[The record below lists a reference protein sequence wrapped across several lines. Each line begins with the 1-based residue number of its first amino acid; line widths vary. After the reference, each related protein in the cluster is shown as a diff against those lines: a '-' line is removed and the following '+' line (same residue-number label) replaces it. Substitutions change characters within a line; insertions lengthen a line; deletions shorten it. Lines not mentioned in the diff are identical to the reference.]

1 MIQMKIII
9 LFAVCTAINVI
20 LSTIKSI
27 LTVKGSP
34 VVAATANAITYGF
47 YTYLIILT
55 SGDGVSTLAKMIIT
69 AVCNFIGV
77 YLVKLF
83 EAKARKDRLWEIRA
97 TIPARYTA
105 AVHLDLKNIPHNYIE
120 GVGKYTVFNIYCAT
134 QKESMLVKPILNQY
148 DAKYFVSEGKDL

>member
-1 MIQMKIII
+1 MKIMT

-20 LSTIKSI
+20 LSTVKSI

-34 VVAATANAITYGF
+34 LMAAAANAITYGF

-55 SGDGVSTLAKMIIT
+55 SGDGISTLTKMVIT

-77 YLVKLF
+77 YLVKVF
-83 EAKARKDRLWEIRA
+83 ENKARKDRLWEVRA
-97 TIPARYTA
+97 TIPAKYTA

-120 GVGKYTVFNIYCAT
+120 NVGKYTVFNIYCAT
-134 QKESMLVKPILNQY
+134 QKERSAEALLFILQC
-148 DAKYFVSEGKDL
+148 

>member
-1 MIQMKIII
+1 MKIMI

-20 LSTIKSI
+20 FSTIKSI

-34 VVAATANAITYGF
+34 CVAAIANAATYGF

-55 SGDGVSTLAKMIIT
+55 SGDGISTLAKMIIT

-77 YLVKLF
+77 YLVKVF
-83 EAKARKDRLWEIRA
+83 ENKARKDRLWEVRA
-97 TIPARYTA
+97 TIPARYTN

-120 GVGKYTVFNIYCAT
+120 NVGKYTVFNIYCAT
-134 QKESMLVKPILNQY
+134 QKESMTVKPILDRY
-148 DAKYFVSEGKDL
+148 GAKYFVSEGKEL

>member
-1 MIQMKIII
+1 MKIMI

-20 LSTIKSI
+20 LSTVKSI

-34 VVAATANAITYGF
+34 LMAAAANAITYGF

-55 SGDGVSTLAKMIIT
+55 SGDGISTLTKMIIT

-77 YLVKLF
+77 YLVKMF
-83 EAKARKDRLWEIRA
+83 ENKARKDRLWEVRA
-97 TIPARYTA
+97 TIPAKYTA

-120 GVGKYTVFNIYCAT
+120 NVGKYTVFNIYCAT
-134 QKESMLVKPILNQY
+134 QKERSAEALLFIL
-148 DAKYFVSEGKDL
+148 KC

>member
-1 MIQMKIII
+1 MKILF

-20 LSTIKSI
+20 LSTVKSI

-34 VVAATANAITYGF
+34 LMAATANAITYGF

-55 SGDGVSTLAKMIIT
+55 SGDGISTLTKMIIT

-77 YLVKLF
+77 YLVKMF
-83 EAKARKDRLWEIRA
+83 ENKARKDRLWEVRA
-97 TIPARYTA
+97 TIPAKYTA

-120 GVGKYTVFNIYCAT
+120 NVGKYTVFNIYCAT
-134 QKESMLVKPILNQY
+134 QKESMTVKNMLNQY
-148 DAKYFVSEGKDL
+148 GAKYFVSEGKEL